1 MVAKSEIQFAGEYL
15 LEECRIIS
23 TRGKAFDIKDII
35 EEIIQEEIEDE
46 YEPLDEKNQRKL
58 LKEKLI
64 MLLINPKI

>member
-35 EEIIQEEIEDE
+35 EEINIFENIFTASISGNITIKDTT
-46 YEPLDEKNQRKL
+46 NI
-58 LKEKLI
+58 I
-64 MLLINPKI
+64 MN